1 MLVELIELDME
12 QNTVLSPMP
21 ICILNMISKT
31 MPKMSKTEPISRDI
45 FKYLV
50 TSISFFI
57 SCDKIINNPKRPK
70 NIMSLPLEDP
80 IKNRYVIGLI
90 IGLKMSVMNIN
101 PANNMNINPI
111 MIVLLSFIINNLI
124 INTLNK

>member
-1 MLVELIELDME
+1 
-12 QNTVLSPMP
+12 
-21 ICILNMISKT
+21 
-31 MPKMSKTEPISRDI
+31 
-45 FKYLV
+45 
-50 TSISFFI
+50 
-57 SCDKIINNPKRPK
+57 
-70 NIMSLPLEDP
+70 MSLPLEDP